1 MKKLLLASVTMMFFS
16 FSVILF
22 QISCKKDAK
31 ANITGNSDIIPFVVW
46 HGGTNTTIY
55 TVNKD
60 GTNLNPLSIAN
71 ATGVYGIV
79 DNKIIFAKS
88 GGIYNCNID
97 GTNEQLIKAVPG
109 TSYQIT
115 F

>member
-1 MKKLLLASVTMMFFS
+1 MKRLLLASATLTLFS
-16 FSVILF
+16 ISLLLF
-22 QISCKKDAK
+22 QISCKKEAR
-31 ANITGNSDIIPFVVW
+31 AETTSSDIIAFVVW
-46 HGGTNTTIY
+46 RGGTNTTIY

-97 GTNEQLIKAVPG
+97 GTNEQLLKAVPG